1 MIEAARASRLLAAT
15 ESVTEPS
22 MSSIKGG
29 RFLQID
35 SAAAIEEDPSIELVT
50 LDDTFV
56 YVYFQND

>member
-15 ESVTEPS
+15 ESVTELS